1 MNQLRTGAD
10 PWNVLPRDLAPLM
23 RAELPDVARQILG
36 EIQRGIPEYSR
47 PLDEAFGQIISD
59 GIEHSLGQFVDRV
72 ADPTALHPQRAEMYR
87 RLGRGE
93 FHEGRSLDTLQRA
106 YRLGARI
113 AWRRLSDFGARVN
126 LSVDTMRV
134 LGEAV
139 FAHIDELCGLAV
151 EGYVAAQA
159 RATGARERRRRRLLE
174 VLLADPPNPRHVVIE
189 LAAAAE
195 WELPD
200 RVCAVALEPRAGRNT
215 RVEPRLDRTILV
227 DFEGGAP
234 CLLIPAGSEHEHAL
248 DRPLADWLVAVGP
261 TVELAEAAQSLRWAR
276 HALQLLR
283 DGVLPA
289 DSVRHCAD
297 HLSTL
302 WLLHEDF
309 LLGELS
315 ARVLAPLAE
324 LTPRQRER
332 LTETLL
338 AWLETRSG
346 APEVAARLGIHPQTV
361 RYRLH
366 QLESLFG
373 DTLNDPAARFDLELV
388 LRAARLR
395 RAARPGGP
403 VPGAQPAKAPA
414 R

>member
-1 MNQLRTGAD
+1 MNQLRTGID
-10 PWNVLPRDLAPLM
+10 PWKGLSRDLAPLM
-23 RAELPDVARQILG
+23 RAEVPDVANQILG

-59 GIEHSLGQFVDRV
+59 GIEHALMQFVDRV
-72 ADPTALHPQRAEMYR
+72 ADPAAAHPKRAEMYR

-93 FHEGRSLDTLQRA
+93 FHEGRSLDTLQQA

-113 AWRRLSDFGARVN
+113 AWRRLTDFGERVH
-126 LSVDTMRV
+126 LSVDTMRL

-139 FAHIDELCGLAV
+139 FAHIDELAALSV
-151 EGYVAAQA
+151 EGYVAAQQ

-174 VLLADPPNPRHVVIE
+174 VLLADPPNPRHLVIE

-200 RVCAVALEPRAGRNT
+200 RVCAVALEPRPDRPHRA
-215 RVEPRLDRTILV
+215 EPRLDRAILV

-234 CLLIPAGSEHEHAL
+234 CLLIPAGADHEQLL
-248 DRPLADWLVAVGP
+248 DRPLQDWLVAVGP
-261 TVELAEAAQSLRWAR
+261 TVELPDAAQSLRWAR
-276 HALQLLR
+276 HALQLMR
-283 DGVLPA
+283 AGTLPSA
-289 DSVRHCAD
+289 EVQHCAD
-297 HLSTL
+297 HLATL
-302 WLLHEDF
+302 WLLHEQF
-309 LLGELS
+309 LLDEL
-315 ARVLAPLAE
+315 ARRVLAPLAE

-361 RYRLH
+361 RYRMH
-366 QLESLFG
+366 QLENLFG
-373 DTLNDPAARFDLELV
+373 EALTDPAARFELELV

-395 RAARPGGP
+395 QSNPP
-403 VPGAQPAKAPA
+403 V

>member
-1 MNQLRTGAD
+1 MNQLRAGLD
-10 PWNVLPRDLAPLM
+10 PWKVLSRDLAPLM
-23 RAELPDVARQILG
+23 RAEVPDVADQILG

-47 PLDEAFGQIISD
+47 PLDESFGQIISD
-59 GIEHSLGQFVDRV
+59 GIEYALMQFVDRV
-72 ADPTALHPQRAEMYR
+72 ADPGAPQPAIAEMYR

-113 AWRRLSDFGARVN
+113 AWRRLTDFGERVH
-126 LSVDTMRV
+126 LSVDTMRL

-139 FAHIDELCGLAV
+139 FAHIDELAALSV
-151 EGYVAAQA
+151 EGYVAAQQ

-174 VLLADPPNPRHVVIE
+174 VLLADPPNPRHLVIE

-200 RVCAVALEPRAGRNT
+200 RVCAVALEPRPD
-215 RVEPRLDRTILV
+215 RVNKGEPRLDRAILV
-227 DFEGGAP
+227 DFEGSAP
-234 CLLIPAGSEHEHAL
+234 CLLIPAGAEHERLL
-248 DRPLADWLVAVGP
+248 DRPLQDWLVAVGP
-261 TVELAEAAQSLRWAR
+261 TVELSSAAESLRWAR
-276 HALQLLR
+276 HALNLMR
-283 DGVLPA
+283 AGTLPA
-289 DSVRHCAD
+289 LDVQHCAD
-297 HLSTL
+297 HLCTL

-309 LLGELS
+309 LLDELT

-373 DTLNDPAARFDLELV
+373 HTLTDPAARFELELV

-395 RAARPGGP
+395 QSGTAGQPIQPGQSKPP
-403 VPGAQPAKAPA
+403 V